1 MARPKIELDPERVR
15 ELASQGL
22 NERQI
27 AHCLGV
33 NWKTLA
39 ARKRECEQFMALLE
53 QGKAQ
58 GIQQVASAM
67 FQNAING
74 SFQAQQFYLCNRD
87 RDNWRPPSKIVD
99 DPTNENDRLAEILS
113 EFIASMPD

>member
-15 ELASQGL
+15 ELAAQGL

-39 ARKRECEQFMALLE
+39 ARKRECEAFMALLE

-67 FQNAING
+67 FQNAMDGN
-74 SFQAQQFYLCNRD
+74 FQAQRFYLCNRD
-87 RDNWRPPSKIVD
+87 RDNWK
-99 DPTNENDRLAEILS
+99 NENRLTDNKTDNEQIAALLS
-113 EFIASMPD
+113 ELIAAQPD